1 MVALG
6 IAAGSHRQRLQPYL
20 VRTVGTSEMKNR

>member
-6 IAAGSHRQRLQPYL
+6 IAAGSGAKAQIVSLPGGEH
-20 VRTVGTSEMKNR
+20 SN